1 MPSITETMRSTVPE
15 ASGKKDVRA
24 ENASNPAP
32 QPQNVETDTAPG
44 APVDQV
50 ELSESVERAIED
62 AKFDAAK
69 VEALRLAI
77 MEGNY
82 PLDAKRIAEN
92 MLDLERMIS
101 S

>member
-15 ASGKKDVRA
+15 SSGKKDVRTGNAPA
-24 ENASNPAP
+24 EKLEADSSETSSAS
-32 QPQNVETDTAPG
+32 QI
-44 APVDQV
+44 
-50 ELSESVERAIED
+50 ELSEDVVKAIDD

-101 S
+101 G